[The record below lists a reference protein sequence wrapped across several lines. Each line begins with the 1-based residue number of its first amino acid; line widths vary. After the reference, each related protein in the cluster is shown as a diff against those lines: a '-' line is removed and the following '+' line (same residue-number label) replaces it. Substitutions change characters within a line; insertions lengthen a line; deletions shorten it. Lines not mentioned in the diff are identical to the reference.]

1 MVGKVM
7 NYKELLK
14 FNDYAMDLTIRMAH
28 HNSAMEGNSLTLGDT
43 ISILID
49 RKTPIKSVRLDEVY
63 EIENY
68 RNFIPFILEFLERNR
83 DIDEH
88 LICHFHSVLMR
99 NILPDFGKFKNT
111 YNEIIGAKKPTASP
125 AMVQP
130 RINNL
135 CLKIQN
141 DLALNL
147 SNEEKLKKIVEHHIE
162 FEEIHPFSDG
172 NGRTGRA
179 LMFYQ
184 TIQYD
189 LTPFVIEVTARSE
202 YMNAMREQD
211 ANALVGIIKDCQKI
225 ELEKIKRYT
234 AIFKERQVTKN
245 ENANDLNST
254 DV

>member
-1 MVGKVM
+1 MT
-7 NYKELLK
+7 YKELLE

-43 ISILID
+43 MSILLD
-49 RKTPIKSVRLDEVY
+49 RKTPIKSVSLDEVY

-68 RNFIPFILEFLERNR
+68 RNFVPFILDILER
-83 DIDEH
+83 DKAIDEH

-99 NILPDFGKFKNT
+99 NILPDYGKFKST

-130 RINNL
+130 RINEL

-141 DLALNL
+141 DLTLNL
-147 SNEEKLKKIVEHHIE
+147 SDEEKLKKIVEHHIE
-162 FEEIHPFSDG
+162 FEEIHPFTDG

-184 TIQYD
+184 SIKAN
-189 LTPFVIEVTARSE
+189 LTPFVIEVATRSE

-211 ANALVGIIKDCQKI
+211 TNALLSIIKHCQEV
-225 ELEKIKRYT
+225 ELEKIERYT
-234 AIFKERQVTKN
+234 TIFKERQ
-245 ENANDLNST
+245 AQLNPKL
-254 DV
+254 

>member
-1 MVGKVM
+1 M
-7 NYKELLK
+7 NYKELLE

-43 ISILID
+43 MSILLD
-49 RKTPIKSVRLDEVY
+49 RKTPIKSVSLDEVH

-68 RNFIPFILEFLERNR
+68 RNFVPFILDILER
-83 DIDEH
+83 DKAIDEH

-99 NILPDFGKFKNT
+99 NILPDFGKFKST

-130 RINNL
+130 RINEL

-147 SNEEKLKKIVEHHIE
+147 SDEEKLKKIVEHHIE
-162 FEEIHPFSDG
+162 FEEIHPFTDG

-184 TIQYD
+184 TIKAH
-189 LTPFVIEVTARSE
+189 LTPFVIEVTTRSE

-211 ANALVGIIKDCQKI
+211 TNALLGIIKHCQKI
-225 ELEKIKRYT
+225 ELEKIERYSI
-234 AIFKERQVTKN
+234 IFKERRQNLQNGNKANTTKPKPQIP
-245 ENANDLNST
+245 L
-254 DV
+254 